1 MSDFRDR
8 FGLQLA
14 AASAEL
20 LAAGEGDFRARFGAQ
35 LTRAAGELAAARRPL
50 AEPARRERRHR
61 APQMPRPGFPK
72 LRRPFAPGL
81 SLLDFRGRFGFQLT
95 RAAGELAAEHEP
107 FAAPASRE
115 RTTRRP
121 HLRLPRLSRP
131 IVLGLS
137 LTAFAG
143 TAVAATIIL
152 WTPQLGNPNY
162 GGPHPQASADVP
174 PAAELNA
181 LGVLRRA
188 ANPATDRGALTE
200 RALTFVNAYTR
211 TVETNYVRLL
221 ASDGSGGGFV
231 LVPAQR
237 LTAGFSGA
245 PAHSGTG
252 ATTLANALCVYAEKT
267 GFVAVNCFTFEQVLA
282 GAARTVFADQVFG
295 LAPDSASTATIT
307 FANGVETTAPV
318 TSNLFNVALPPGATG
333 APTVTFSGATATS

>member
-14 AASAEL
+14 TASAEL
-20 LAAGEGDFRARFGAQ
+20 LAAGEGDFRAHFGAQ
-35 LTRAAGELAAARRPL
+35 LTRAAGELAAARRPP
-50 AEPARRERRHR
+50 ADPARRERRHW
-61 APQMPRPGFPK
+61 APQMPRLGFPK
-72 LRRPFAPGL
+72 PARPVARGL
-81 SLLDFRGRFGFQLT
+81 SLLDFRGRFGLQLT
-95 RAAGELAAEHEP
+95 RTAGDLAAEHRP
-107 FAAPASRE
+107 LASPASRK

-131 IVLGLS
+131 IALGLS

-162 GGPHPQASADVP
+162 GGPHPRASADAP
-174 PAAELNA
+174 PAAQLNA

-188 ANPATDRGALTE
+188 ANPTTDRGALSE
-200 RALTFVNAYTR
+200 RALTFFNAYTT

-237 LTAGFSGA
+237 LTAGLSGA
-245 PAHSGTG
+245 PAHSGAG
-252 ATTLANALCVYAEKT
+252 ATTLANALCVYADKT
-267 GFVAVNCFTFEQVLA
+267 GFVAVNCYTFEQVLA

-307 FANGVETTAPV
+307 FANGIKATAPV
-318 TSNLFNVALPPGATG
+318 TSNLFDVALPSGATG
-333 APTVTFSGATATS
+333 APTVTFSGTTATN